1 MTMLSTDQISHY
13 RSKGYISPLGALTSN
28 EAKEIR
34 NEIEKIEK
42 NWPGALEGINRNYVH
57 LISPLLNKVCLNKNI
72 LDAVESIIGKNILI
86 CGTTLFIKEKKEKGF
101 VSFHQDAKYI
111 GLEPHNWVT
120 VWLAVTD
127 SNEKNGCMR
136 MLPGSHKENLKFH
149 EEKFDKNNLLTR
161 GQTIKDVSLDK
172 TDPII
177 LKAGEI
183 SLHHP
188 LIVHGSGLNNSDDRR
203 IGYIYLL
210 NKNSCIEVTLGIAT
224 TEAGH
229 GMGRK
234 LITLAMQKIRELY
247 NPRVIEAWIFEENKG
262 SVRAFEAAGF
272 KKNISR
278 KPKNFSM
285 PFLGSNRLQYCWT
298 CLVKSKQNE

>member
-1 MTMLSTDQISHY
+1 MTMLSTNQISHY
-13 RSKGYISPLGALTSN
+13 RSKGYISPVSALTSS

-34 NEIEKIEK
+34 EEIEKIEK
-42 NWPGALEGINRNYVH
+42 KWPGSLNGINRNYVH
-57 LISPLLNKVCLNKNI
+57 LISPILNKVCLNKNI

-127 SNEKNGCMR
+127 TNENNGCMR

-172 TDPII
+172 TDPIV

-203 IGYIYLL
+203 IGFVIQSYIGTNVNQVIGKMYVQKARGEDKHNYHEYSKIPLKL
-210 NKNSCIEVTLGIAT
+210 MGKDEVISQNKANKELS
-224 TEAGH
+224 
-229 GMGRK
+229 
-234 LITLAMQKIRELY
+234 KIFY
-247 NPRVIEAWIFEENKG
+247 N
-262 SVRAFEAAGF
+262 
-272 KKNISR
+272 
-278 KPKNFSM
+278 
-285 PFLGSNRLQYCWT
+285 GSN
-298 CLVKSKQNE
+298 KKGKF

>member
-1 MTMLSTDQISHY
+1 MTMLRTDQISHY
-13 RSKGYISPLGALTSN
+13 RSKGYISPLSALTSN

-57 LISPLLNKVCLNKNI
+57 LISPVLNKVCLNKNI

-127 SNEKNGCMR
+127 TNENNGCMR

-172 TDPII
+172 TDPIV

-203 IGYIYLL
+203 IGFVIQSYIGTNVNQVIGKMYVQKARGEDKHNYHEYSEIPLKL
-210 NKNSCIEVTLGIAT
+210 MGKNEIISQNKANKELS
-224 TEAGH
+224 
-229 GMGRK
+229 
-234 LITLAMQKIRELY
+234 KIFY
-247 NPRVIEAWIFEENKG
+247 N
-262 SVRAFEAAGF
+262 
-272 KKNISR
+272 
-278 KPKNFSM
+278 
-285 PFLGSNRLQYCWT
+285 GSN
-298 CLVKSKQNE
+298 KKGKF